1 MSSRFQLSAEG
12 LWDTERQGFVTTDR
26 EHALRMAEA
35 MGIPTQ
41 DAAAASTE
49 PSPAANPLAFRIS
62 EACDLAGIPKRGR
75 IVYLAKR
82 VGVSTAT
89 ASCWLSGKHG
99 ADEGKVRLI
108 ADALGVSFQWLL
120 LGDECEA
127 KLDPVARLA
136 GKIRMLPAG
145 ALDAIEQLVDVIL
158 SSAERPTRKEP
169 YKLGRR
175 RLVRPAP

>member
-12 LWDTERQGFVTTDR
+12 LWDTERQAFVTTDR

-35 MGIPTQ
+35 MGIP
-41 DAAAASTE
+41 AEHEAAASTE
-49 PSPAANPLAFRIS
+49 PSPPANPLASRIS

-75 IVYLAKR
+75 VVYLAR
-82 VGVSTAT
+82 TVGVSVAT

-108 ADALGVSFQWLL
+108 ADALGVSFPWLL
-120 LGDECEA
+120 LGEQCEE

-145 ALDAIEQLVDVIL
+145 GLEAIEQLVDVML
-158 SSAERPTRKEP
+158 LSAERATRKEP
-169 YKLGRR
+169 LQAR
-175 RLVRPAP
+175 